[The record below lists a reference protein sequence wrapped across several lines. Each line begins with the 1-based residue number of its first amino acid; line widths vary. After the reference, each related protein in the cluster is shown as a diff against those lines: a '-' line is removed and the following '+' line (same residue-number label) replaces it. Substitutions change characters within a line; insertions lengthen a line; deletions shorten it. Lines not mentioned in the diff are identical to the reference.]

1 MLDIYRK
8 KFAELT
14 ANYVGDDLDIRLAQ
28 LMTEMET
35 HYKLSALPEI
45 FDLET
50 PADIKKL
57 YLAVSSARS
66 I

>member
-8 KFAELT
+8 KFDELT
-14 ANYVGDDLDIRLAQ
+14 ANYAGDELDIRLAQ

-50 PADIKKL
+50 PADIKEL
-57 YLAVSSARS
+57 YLTVSNARS